1 MCWGQSEEVSELGWG
16 VSTEFLRTVREEVV
30 GSRRLWAGWAGRHH
44 TGVSPRGGKGGA
56 AV

>member
-30 GSRRLWAGWAGRHH
+30 GSRRLQAGWAGRHH